1 MDDNFS
7 EDLFNQQNYDEIINM
22 INKLYLDL
30 FTTMLD
36 YKNES
41 YSNEENNLEYLDSLV
56 GIAYPQFSQ
65 NLIHISV
72 LRNEPNHTY
81 LEIIRTLL
89 YTYIHLKDMYKDS
102 EFENKYLRCNPN
114 NGEDIVE

>member
-1 MDDNFS
+1 MDTNFS

-30 FTTMLD
+30 FKTMLD

-56 GIAYPQFSQ
+56 RIAYPQFSQ